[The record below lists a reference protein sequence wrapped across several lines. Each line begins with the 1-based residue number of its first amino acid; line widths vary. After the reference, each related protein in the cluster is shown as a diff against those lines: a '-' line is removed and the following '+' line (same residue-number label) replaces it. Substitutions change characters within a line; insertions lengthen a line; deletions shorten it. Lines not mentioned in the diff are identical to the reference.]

1 MSALISQVTDE
12 DIRKLVVAR
21 LRSFPAGRKI
31 SIGADGE
38 FTKDELIDRV
48 EKDDRIGKKIVQ
60 VQLSYLQSLKE
71 QRFLEE

>member
-1 MSALISQVTDE
+1 L
-12 DIRKLVVAR
+12 
-21 LRSFPAGRKI
+21 AGRKI

-60 VQLSYLQSLKE
+60 IQLSYLQSLKE

>member
-1 MSALISQVTDE
+1 MNTQTSQVTDE
-12 DIRKLVVAR
+12 EIRKLVVAR
-21 LRSFPAGRKI
+21 LHSFPSGRKI

-48 EKDDRIGKKIVQ
+48 EKDDHIGKKIVEI
-60 VQLSYLQSLKE
+60 QLSYLQSLKE

>member
-1 MSALISQVTDE
+1 MSAQISQVTDE

-21 LRSFPAGRKI
+21 LRSFPVGRKI

-60 VQLSYLQSLKE
+60 VQLSYLQSLKD

>member
-1 MSALISQVTDE
+1 MSAQISHVTDD

-60 VQLSYLQSLKE
+60 IQLSYLQSLKE